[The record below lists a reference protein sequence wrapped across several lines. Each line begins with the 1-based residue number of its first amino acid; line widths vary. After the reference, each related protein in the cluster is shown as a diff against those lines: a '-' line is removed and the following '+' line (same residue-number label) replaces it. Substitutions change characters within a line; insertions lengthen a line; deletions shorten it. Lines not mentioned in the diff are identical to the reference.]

1 MQLYVTRI
9 NREDEVTYAYI
20 FAATNQAE
28 AERYASV
35 LASDLEGDVLDIT
48 PASEFVGDAVY
59 ELCGV

>member
-9 NREDEVTYAYI
+9 NREDEATYAYI
-20 FAATNQAE
+20 FSAPSQAE

-35 LASDLEGDVLDIT
+35 LASDLEGDVLDT
-48 PASEFVGDAVY
+48 APASEFVGDAVY